1 MTDSLCPG
9 VNQRSHG
16 STRHPR
22 SVRDAISSCPLILS
36 AVRLGVRDRI
46 LGDDGDLSLAAGA
59 ATDMSASVE
68 HVRPGC
74 SRGDSH
80 FHGHADIG
88 VDVSSGFKRLPELSC
103 ALRVDETQQRLRQL
117 ETSLLP
123 HGLRHEKTPARR
135 R

>member
-1 MTDSLCPG
+1 MGREPPA
-9 VNQRSHG
+9 QQ
-16 STRHPR
+16 TRLTNLVARIHPTPR
-22 SVRDAISSCPLILS
+22 SVRDAISPCPLILS

-46 LGDDGDLSLAAGA
+46 LGDDGDLSLVAGA

-88 VDVSSGFKRLPELSC
+88 VDVSSGFKRLPEL
-103 ALRVDETQQRLRQL
+103 QL
-117 ETSLLP
+117 CFESGRNPATSTAVRDLI
-123 HGLRHEKTPARR
+123 AAA
-135 R
+135 